1 MPAFAAEIEE
11 SLEEGIQ
18 IEFMTQPVRIIRE
31 NGRVA
36 GLECVRMSL
45 AGVDESGR
53 KRPVPVEGSNF
64 TVETDGVLVAI
75 GESPDISPLSSDVQ
89 MEWSHLPLEDMAKG
103 ESRGIFF
110 GGDLVSPFRTVAHAI
125 GSGKKAA
132 ISIDAFLRK
141 ENPSQMLE
149 MTQIGEMGG
158 VSMRKYLD
166 TDYRALT
173 RHVVSFD
180 ELNTAYFASMKR
192 TESRR
197 ASFLQRVRDFREV
210 NRGLSRRQARYEAA
224 RCFNCGTC
232 NDCEN
237 CYVFCPD
244 VSILK
249 NMRKLQHAIN
259 YDTCKGCGICF
270 TECPRCA
277 ISMEEEHK

>member
-11 SLEEGIQ
+11 SLEEGIE
-18 IEFMTQPVRIIRE
+18 IEFTTQPVRIIRE

-64 TVETDGVLVAI
+64 TIDVDGVLVAI
-75 GESPDISPLSSDVQ
+75 GEVADLSLLPSDVQ
-89 MEWSHLPLEDMAKG
+89 MDSGPLHLEDMAER
-103 ESRGIFF
+103 ESKGIFF
-110 GGDLVSPFRTVAHAI
+110 GGDLVSPLRTVAHAI

-141 ENPSQMLE
+141 ENPSQVLE
-149 MTQIGEMGG
+149 MTQIGEKGG

-173 RHVVSFD
+173 RRVVSFD
-180 ELNTAYFASMKR
+180 ELNAAYFESMKR
-192 TESRR
+192 TERR
-197 ASFLQRVRDFREV
+197 RVSILQRIRDFREV
-210 NRGLSRRQARYEAA
+210 NRGLSQRQARYEAA

-232 NDCEN
+232 NECEN

-249 NMRKLQHAIN
+249 NMRKLKHAIN
-259 YDTCKGCGICF
+259 YDVCKGCGICF